1 MFERKRI
8 QILTNT
14 LKHLMFKSNIHIN
27 RLIKKIKNKII
38 HQTDSAQKGPS
49 LMHTCGHARTHIHT
63 PLHLSGS
70 KAEECASGLQLVG
83 GRLNGQ
89 TERSECPAVMWSF
102 LCGVRNALRQ

>member
-1 MFERKRI
+1 MCLKEKRI

-14 LKHLMFKSNIHIN
+14 LKHLIFKSNIHIN
-27 RLIKKIKNKII
+27 RLIKKERKN
-38 HQTDSAQKGPS
+38 
-49 LMHTCGHARTHIHT
+49 HTSDRLYSERPVSHAHIHT